1 MVYLS
6 IRFFKTLSSVHP
18 SCNTGL
24 TRWLVIVR
32 ETNELFLEAVQ
43 RRRCAYFACGAEP
56 LAGRL
61 SRGPGESSRRLDGM
75 APSQGSSKTY
85 VTPFLKGI
93 VIFSS
98 WLVPYFQSR
107 DSNLDVRRRD
117 DGTIPTFPRLWGDY
131 IRQSSKLYVLI
142 AVVTFIT
149 PHARKQAPPWTNH
162 HHDSSPTPT
171 HCRFLVTFCR
181 PAL

>member
-1 MVYLS
+1 M
-6 IRFFKTLSSVHP
+6 
-18 SCNTGL
+18 
-24 TRWLVIVR
+24 
-32 ETNELFLEAVQ
+32 Q
-43 RRRCAYFACGAEP
+43 RRRCTYFACKAEP

-61 SRGPGESSRRLDGM
+61 FRSPGESSHRLDGM
-75 APSQGSSKTY
+75 APSRGSSKTY
-85 VTPFLKGI
+85 VTPFLKGT

-107 DSNLDVRRRD
+107 DSLSPRTCDAMTARF
-117 DGTIPTFPRLWGDY
+117 PPFPRLWGDY